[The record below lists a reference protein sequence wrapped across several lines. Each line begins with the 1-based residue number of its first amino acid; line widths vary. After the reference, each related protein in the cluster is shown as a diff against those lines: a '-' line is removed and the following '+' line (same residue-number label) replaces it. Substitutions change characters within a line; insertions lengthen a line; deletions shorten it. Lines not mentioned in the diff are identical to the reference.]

1 MNVSG
6 LCFDFQSQVQLLFQW
21 LSCVCNMLKISYLEM
36 VPGQVISL
44 NTCCRL
50 HNYEDFCYH
59 SCPMCSLIHQKS
71 QLWEYLCVY
80 TEIFTLLHT
89 YMEREAYL
97 YAYGEVHIYLGT
109 VKEPRHVSCMYVL
122 TVQFVWNTVCTRTH
136 AENGS
141 QLRGL
146 WSFKEMSE

>member
-1 MNVSG
+1 MWVVYALIFKAKCSSFSSGSAVSVI
-6 LCFDFQSQVQLLFQW
+6 CWRYHIWKWFQGRSFPWIPVVGYTTMRT
-21 LSCVCNMLKISYLEM
+21 SAI
-36 VPGQVISL
+36 I
-44 NTCCRL
+44 
-50 HNYEDFCYH
+50 